1 LYSVIIG
8 YCDLYNNGEVTYVVS
23 NRRAYFT
30 DTGIAYY
37 ITNLVTVPRD
47 AIEGMLTEPF
57 VYTAFD

>member
-1 LYSVIIG
+1 M
-8 YCDLYNNGEVTYVVS
+8 VS